1 MINPGE
7 KIQRFFFKSGLIVMD
22 DLLRW
27 KNTKI
32 FLKKNLFVMSIIIL
46 YELCNEKLGRIDEF
60 YSCFGD
66 VIGKDPGSLDSVENV
81 I

>member
-1 MINPGE
+1 
-7 KIQRFFFKSGLIVMD
+7 
-22 DLLRW
+22 
-27 KNTKI
+27 
-32 FLKKNLFVMSIIIL
+32 MSIIIL

-66 VIGKDPGSLDSVENV
+66 VIGKGPGSLDSVEIV